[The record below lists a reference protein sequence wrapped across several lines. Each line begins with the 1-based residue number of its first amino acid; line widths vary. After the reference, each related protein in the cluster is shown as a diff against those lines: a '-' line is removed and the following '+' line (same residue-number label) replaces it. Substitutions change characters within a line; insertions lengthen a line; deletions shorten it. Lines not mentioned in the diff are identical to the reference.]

1 MKDISRRDFIKL
13 LGGGILASSSL
24 LTACSSKKEE
34 EQALSLEPQEGMM
47 TYRKDPNTKEKVS
60 LLGYGMM
67 RLPTASASSAR
78 ENTDAIDQEMVNR
91 EVDYAIK
98 HGVNYFDTSPMYC
111 QGLSEYSTGIAL
123 SRHKRSEF
131 LIATKMSN
139 MDPETWSKKASIEMF
154 KNSLKQLRVD
164 YIDYYLLHCIGR
176 GGDALANFNSRFMDN
191 GILDWLVEQRRLG
204 IIKNLGFSYH
214 GDIRIF
220 DMLLSWHDE
229 GKYHWDFAQIE
240 LNYLDWRYAK
250 EINPSNTN
258 ADYLYD
264 ELLKRGIPAVIMEPL
279 LGGRLVN
286 VPNFIVEKMKTRE
299 PQLSVASWAL
309 RFAGTPK
316 NVLTVL
322 SGMTFMQ
329 HLKENIITFSP
340 LKPLNA
346 KEQDFLQQVA
356 DDIFNLKT
364 IPCNDCNYC
373 MPCPYGIDIPKVLLH
388 YNKCIN
394 EGNIAKKEKQ
404 DASYKSQRR
413 AYLIGYDREVPK
425 LRQADHCI
433 GCGQCNEKCPQR
445 IDIPKEMER
454 IDKYTE
460 DLRSGRAII

>member
-154 KNSLKQLRVD
+154 KNSLKQLRVE

-404 DASYKSQRR
+404 DAAYKSQRR

>member
-67 RLPTASASSAR
+67 RLPTLSASSAR

-139 MDPETWSKKASIEMF
+139 MDPGTWSKKASIEMF

-229 GKYHWDFAQIE
+229 GRYHWDFAQIE

-286 VPNFIVEKMKTRE
+286 VPDFIVEKMKRRE

-373 MPCPYGIDIPKVLLH
+373 MPCPYGIDIPGVLLH

-394 EGNIAKKEKQ
+394 EGNIANKEKQ
-404 DASYKSQRR
+404 DAAYKSQRR

>member
-34 EQALSLEPQEGMM
+34 AQALNQEPQEGMM
-47 TYRKDPNTKEKVS
+47 TYRRDPNTKEKVS

-67 RLPTASASSAR
+67 RLPTLSNSSAR
-78 ENTDAIDQEMVNR
+78 EDNDAIDQEMVNR

-139 MDPETWSKKASIEMF
+139 MEPETWSKKSSIQMF

-191 GILDWLVEQRRLG
+191 GILDWLVEQKKLG

-286 VPNFIVEKMKTRE
+286 VPDFIVEKMKRRE

-322 SGMTFMQ
+322 SGMTFME

-364 IPCNDCNYC
+364 IPCNDCKYC
-373 MPCPYGIDIPKVLLH
+373 MPCPYGIDIPGVLLH

-394 EGNIAKKEKQ
+394 EGNIASKEKQ
-404 DASYKSQRR
+404 DAAYRSQRR
-413 AYLIGYDREVPK
+413 AFLIGYDREVPK

-460 DLRSGRAII
+460 DLRSGRATI